1 MIVSNRQ
8 RRILEVLLQRR
19 EATAAEIAEEVQIS
33 ARTVHRDMPEI
44 KAMLADYGLSLAAK
58 SGKGIAI
65 EGTDESIRHFQRMLY
80 SFDTAAY
87 STLERKTLIACILLE
102 AHEPIKLFTLACEV
116 HTAIPTVSRDLDEI
130 TPTMD
135 RFGIKL
141 VRRRGYGVEL
151 AGRETDK
158 RALIEWLV
166 QQYLDESDL
175 FGPDPDTEYAWPVTR
190 KLLQMAGKAHFLEVE
205 RIVWGLEEKAP
216 SRLSESAYT
225 RLLLKLSIAIAR
237 MQSGYTLSS
246 EERPDKEK
254 QFTRHPYLEPFLKA
268 FPWEWPEAERASAAA
283 LLTGANEEA
292 RMNQD
297 LLLHQNGSAA
307 SDTVIRLIRSVGK
320 RMNMPFSEDR
330 SLLEGLIRH
339 MAPSLERIRNSE
351 TIRNPLLPQ
360 IKKDFAKL
368 FEVIHSAVQET
379 MEGMDVPD
387 EEIGYLAMHFGAS
400 IERLNLSRSVKAM
413 MVCTSGIGS
422 SKLLSVRIAKRF
434 PQIEFIGHYSW
445 YEASRVPEERYDL
458 IISTVDLPIDGGR
471 YIKISPLLT
480 PEETEKLRSFLGQMP
495 AEKEELAE
503 PEGPKASGSW
513 ERMKLVSAYASA
525 AVSVLEPFAV
535 YHLRDYEGDGAVKLK
550 NIVTAMLDTLPL
562 SGQNASAIRD
572 LLLEREKHGSQAIG
586 GTNLALFHTRSEFI
600 EKAEL
605 RLFRLEQPLWL
616 GADGETEVRQILL
629 MLAPLQVSRA
639 MLEVLS
645 DISAMLLQEEFI
657 QLLEQA
663 DTEKIK
669 PYISKELDILLQ
681 SKWRG
686 RELS

>member
-33 ARTVHRDMPEI
+33 ARTVHRDMQEI
-44 KAMLADYGLSLAAK
+44 KTLLSDYGLSLAAK

-65 EGTDESIRHFQRMLY
+65 EGAEPSILHFQRLLS
-80 SFDTAAY
+80 SFETAAY
-87 STLERKTLIACILLE
+87 SSMERKTLIQCMLLE
-102 AHEPIKLFTLACEV
+102 AHEPIKLFALAYEV
-116 HTAIPTVSRDLDEI
+116 HAAVPTISRDLDELA
-130 TPTMD
+130 PTIEK
-135 RFGIKL
+135 FGLELI
-141 VRRRGYGVEL
+141 RRRGYGVEI
-151 AGRETDK
+151 AGRESDK
-158 RALIEWLV
+158 RSLIEWLA

-175 FGPDPDTEYAWPVTR
+175 FGPDPEAEHAWPVTR
-190 KLLQMAGKAHFLEVE
+190 KLLQLAGKEHFLEVE

-216 SRLSESAYT
+216 SRLSENAYT

-237 MQSGYTLSS
+237 MQSGHTLGPES
-246 EERPDKEK
+246 RPEKEH
-254 QFTRHPYLEPFLKA
+254 QLSRQPFLEPFLKA
-268 FPWEWPEAERASAAA
+268 FPLEWPEAERASAAA
-283 LLTGANEEA
+283 LLTGANMEA

-297 LLLHQNGSAA
+297 LLLHQNGAAA
-307 SDTVIRLIRSVGK
+307 SDTARRLIQSVGK
-320 RMNMPFSEDR
+320 RMHMPFHEDR

-360 IKKDFAKL
+360 IKKDFVKL
-368 FEVIHSAVQET
+368 FEVIRSAVQET
-379 MEGMDVPD
+379 MEGMEVPD

-400 IERLNLSRSVKAM
+400 IERLNLSRRVKAM

-480 PEETEKLRSFLGQMP
+480 TEETEKLRSYLGQMP
-495 AEKEELAE
+495 VEKEELSE
-503 PEGPKASGSW
+503 SEKPNTSGSW
-513 ERMKLVSAYASA
+513 ERMKLVSAYTSA
-525 AVSVLEPFAV
+525 VVSVLEPFAIQ
-535 YHLRDYEGDGAVKLK
+535 YLRVKQGNESAKLE
-550 NIVTAMLDTLPL
+550 NVVAAMLDTLPF
-562 SGQNASAIRD
+562 SEQQAAVIRH

-586 GTNLALFHTRSEFI
+586 GTKLALFHTRSEHI
-600 EKAEL
+600 EKPEL
-605 RLFRLEQPLWL
+605 KLFRLEEPLWL
-616 GADGETEVRQILL
+616 GADGEAEVRQILL
-629 MLAPLQVSRA
+629 MLAPLQVSRV

-645 DISAMLLQEEFI
+645 DISAMLLQEDFI
-657 QLLEQA
+657 ELLEQA
-663 DTEKIK
+663 DIEEIK
-669 PYISKELDILLQ
+669 PYISQELDTLLHN
-681 SKWRG
+681 KWRG
-686 RELS
+686 